1 MFIRL
6 SRLRSARASNS
17 ANLAL
22 LLALLLAMPVSAAQL
37 YRYKDDQGNYVL
49 NQMIPAKYVSKG
61 YDVLNDKGRVIKTV
75 APALTPEQII
85 ARDAAREKARLAKL
99 EQEKQDAYDN
109 ELKQL
114 YSHPNDAVRVLSRRI
129 QDIQGVIQIKRG
141 KIDAI
146 RKNILTEEAKA
157 ADRQRRG
164 LSISESTLEQLDKY
178 KGDIVN
184 NEHDIAE
191 LHLELDKV
199 KADFDKKIK
208 RLEQFTGK
216 EATDYAALLAP
227 PVKDSA
233 DKAETETEATP

>member
-1 MFIRL
+1 M
-6 SRLRSARASNS
+6 SAKLALF
-17 ANLAL
+17 LAL
-22 LLALLLAMPVSAAQL
+22 LLSLPASAAQL

-49 NQMIPAKYVSKG
+49 NQMIPAKHVSKG

-85 ARDAAREKARLAKL
+85 ARDAAREQARLAKL
-99 EQEKQDAYDN
+99 EQDKQDAYDN
-109 ELKQL
+109 ELMQL

-129 QDIQGVIQIKRG
+129 QDIQSIMQVKRR

-146 RKNILTEEAKA
+146 RKNIRTEETKA

-164 LSISESTLEQLDKY
+164 LSISESTLDQLDQY

-191 LHLELDKV
+191 LHSELDKV
-199 KADFDKKIK
+199 KADFDLKIK

-216 EATDYAALLAP
+216 KATDYAALLAP
-227 PVKDSA
+227 PKNDSNN
-233 DKAETETEATP
+233 KTEKKNTP